1 MNAYRKGIAMT
12 KYNPQRPP
20 RIHPAQAP
28 LSNQPPVRHRKSSPL
43 WKNIKYIVFGILI
56 LLVVGFL
63 VERGLKYCE
72 LHQEMIRVEQQ
83 QQQLETEQRELEA
96 EKAKYNDPKA
106 VEKEAREQLGLVKP
120 NEVPY
125 IR

>member
-20 RIHPAQAP
+20 RTNPAQAP
-28 LSNQPPVRHRKSSPL
+28 LSKQPPVRRRKPL
-43 WKNIKYIVFGILI
+43 PWWKNIKYIVFGILTI
-56 LLVVGFL
+56 LVVGFF
-63 VERGLKYCE
+63 VNAACDYYD

-83 QQQLETEQRELEA
+83 QQQLEAEQRALEA

>member
-1 MNAYRKGIAMT
+1 MT

-20 RIHPAQAP
+20 RTNPAQAP
-28 LSNQPPVRHRKSSPL
+28 LSNQPPVRRRRLSP
-43 WKNIKYIVFGILI
+43 WPENMKYVIFGMLIVFVVIFFGIKAW
-56 LLVVGFL
+56 
-63 VERGLKYCE
+63 EYYE

-83 QQQLETEQRELEA
+83 QQQLEAEQRELEA

>member
-1 MNAYRKGIAMT
+1 MT
-12 KYNPQRPP
+12 KHSPQKPLQTN
-20 RIHPAQAP
+20 PAQVP
-28 LSNQPPVRHRKSSPL
+28 LKA
-43 WKNIKYIVFGILI
+43 WEY
-56 LLVVGFL
+56 
-63 VERGLKYCE
+63 YE

-83 QQQLETEQRELEA
+83 QQQLEAEQRELEA

-106 VEKEAREQLGLVKP
+106 VEQAAREQLGLVKP

>member
-1 MNAYRKGIAMT
+1 MT
-12 KYNPQRPP
+12 NYNPQRPP
-20 RIHPAQAP
+20 RTNPAQAP
-28 LSNQPPVRHRKSSPL
+28 LSKQPPVRRRKPSL
-43 WKNIKYIVFGILI
+43 WSKNIKHWVLGIIIV
-56 LLVVGFL
+56 LVVVFL
-63 VERGLKYCE
+63 GIKAWEYYE

-83 QQQLETEQRELEA
+83 QQQLEAEQRALEA
-96 EKAKYNDPKA
+96 EKAKYNNPKA

>member
-1 MNAYRKGIAMT
+1 MT

-20 RIHPAQAP
+20 RTNPAQAP
-28 LSNQPPVRHRKSSPL
+28 LSNQPPVRRRKPSPW

-56 LLVVGFL
+56 LLLAVFF
-63 VERGLKYCE
+63 VERYLKYWD
-72 LHQEMIRVEQQ
+72 LDQEMTRVEQQ
-83 QQQLETEQRELEA
+83 QQQLEAEQRALEA

>member
-1 MNAYRKGIAMT
+1 MT

-20 RIHPAQAP
+20 RTNPTQAP
-28 LSNQPPVRHRKSSPL
+28 ISNQPPVSRRKSSPW

-56 LLVVGFL
+56 ILLVGFFI
-63 VERGLKYCE
+63 ERGLKYWD

-83 QQQLETEQRELEA
+83 QQQLEAEQRELEA
-96 EKAKYNDPKA
+96 EKAKYNDPKS